1 MTTITFDTLEFA
13 EELKAAGIPDEQAK
27 AQARALSKALE
38 SKGLATQYDVE
49 LVRRDM
55 ATKDD
60 IAKLD
65 KELAIIEWMLALVI
79 VVTVIPALKSLF
91 IP

>member
-27 AQARALSKALE
+27 AQTRALSRALE
-38 SKGLATQYDVE
+38 SKGLAAQYDVE
-49 LVRRDM
+49 RVRRDM

-65 KELAIIEWMLALVI
+65 KELAIIKWMLALVI

>member
-13 EELKAAGIPDEQAK
+13 EELKAAGFTEEQAK

-38 SKGLATQYDVE
+38 SKGLATKAD
-49 LVRRDM
+49 L
-55 ATKDD
+55 
-60 IAKLD
+60 
-65 KELAIIEWMLALVI
+65 KELDLTFKGELEKINGELKLIKWMLALVV